1 MLLKLT
7 YVTHTCMYT
16 NCTHTLAQRD
26 THADAFISN
35 TNVSIWANCLV
46 LVHLQVMNNLLNFFC
61 KRRFQFT
68 EVVLLNSHSFSIH
81 IVLPL
86 SDLTELICKVLVDA
100 ILLFLMLMN
109 SSSVGP
115 QFLLR
120 LPAILKKQLLRSLC
134 CPDHVES
141 GLLL

>member
-1 MLLKLT
+1 LEE
-7 YVTHTCMYT
+7 
-16 NCTHTLAQRD
+16 
-26 THADAFISN
+26 S

-120 LPAILKKQLLRSLC
+120 LPAILKKKQLLRSLC